1 VPVRID
7 INQIAFG
14 QPEMLWLLAAPA
26 LLLVL
31 WVLQLMRRSVLAK
44 QLQSGRMVPVRERF
58 APLGDLPFWLCL
70 ILSSIFL
77 ILALARPHGPATA
90 VRSGGVDLVILQ
102 DGSASMYVKDS
113 GGSRWNRS
121 IRFLR
126 IIGDS
131 LSWNSDRIALALF
144 AHIAAPQVRL
154 TKDPNKF
161 FFFIDHLDATSPFRI
176 EDETTWD
183 TNLEQGIY
191 WGIRLVERDEEMHG
205 KSPNAKAFIMIS
217 DGESWSGEVQ
227 KSLKRAQDEGI
238 PLFVVGVG
246 TLGGGRLPD
255 FKDKDGNVVHDPEV
269 PTISRLDRTSLQKI
283 ASAGGGQYFELDR
296 DGDRHIANTIIDT
309 AKRMAPSLGASE
321 QAEEL
326 YWRFLV
332 VAAIFPFVGMLFL
345 RDRAELWIQ
354 TIGVSAAAAA
364 VLYLL
369 G

>member
-1 VPVRID
+1 VLVRID
-7 INQIAFG
+7 LRQIAFA
-14 QPEMLWLLAAPA
+14 QPELLWLLVVPA
-26 LLLVL
+26 LLLAL
-31 WVLQLMRRSVLAK
+31 WVWQLGRRRVLAAH
-44 QLQSGRMVPVRERF
+44 LRRGRTVPVRERF

-90 VRSGGVDLVILQ
+90 VRSGGVDAVILQ
-102 DGSASMYVKDS
+102 DGSASMYVRDV

-126 IIGDS
+126 ILGDS
-131 LSWNSDRIALALF
+131 LSWNSDRIAMALF
-144 AHIAAPQVRL
+144 AHIAAPQIRL
-154 TKDPNKF
+154 TKDPNTF
-161 FFFIDHLDATSPFRI
+161 FFFVDHLDAASPFRI

-191 WGIRLVERDEEMHG
+191 WGIRLIERDEELHG
-205 KSPNAKAFIMIS
+205 KSPNARAFIMIS
-217 DGESWSGEVQ
+217 DGESWSGEVE
-227 KSLKRAQDEGI
+227 KSLKRAQDTNI

-246 TLGGGRLPD
+246 TLGGGRMPE

-269 PTISRLDRTSLQKI
+269 PTSSRLDRASLQKL

-309 AKRMAPSLGASE
+309 AKRMAPSLGAQE

-354 TIGVSAAAAA
+354 TIGVGLAAA
-364 VLYLL
+364 VVLYIL